1 MFGAAKRLRNS
12 YITNM
17 EKTDARK
24 LSLENLE
31 LLRHQAVRLLK
42 QGYKQVEAARIIG
55 VRAATI
61 SNWRRSWQTG
71 GKKALKL
78 QHPGPAKGSNCLL
91 SAERGKEIQGL
102 IIDKTPDQFKLP
114 FVLWD
119 RKAVKELIQRQYGV
133 NIAIRTVGDYLRRWN
148 FSPQRPLKRA
158 YEQQPKAVR
167 NWLDE
172 VYPRIRAKA
181 KQENAE
187 IHWGDET
194 GFRNECRYGRGYSPR
209 GRTPIVNISAKRVST
224 NMISSITSQGKV
236 RFMIYSKS
244 MNAQVFI
251 KFLKRLTKGSN
262 RKVILILDNLRV
274 HHANVV
280 RDWLKGKEDKLEIF
294 FLPSYSPELNPDE
307 YLNNDIKQGIHSK
320 TLFRDEKS
328 LKKGVM
334 SHMRMLQK
342 MPGRVMNYFKH
353 NKIAYAG

>member
-1 MFGAAKRLRNS
+1 
-12 YITNM
+12 M
-17 EKTDARK
+17 EKIDARK

-31 LLRHQAVRLLK
+31 LLRYQAVRLLK
-42 QGYKQVEAARIIG
+42 QGYKQVEVAVIVG

-61 SNWRRSWQTG
+61 SDWWRNYQAG

-78 QHPGPAKGSNCLL
+78 QSPGPAKGFNALL
-91 SAERGKEIQGL
+91 DVEKEKVIQKL
-102 IIDKTPDQFKLP
+102 IIDKTPDQLKLP

-119 RKAVKELIQRQYGV
+119 RKAVKALIYRHYGV
-133 NIAIRTVGDYLRRWN
+133 NIAIRTIGDYLKRWN
-148 FSPQRPLKRA
+148 FSPQRPIKRA
-158 YEQQPKAVR
+158 YEQQPKAVQC
-167 NWLDE
+167 WLDE
-172 VYPRIRAKA
+172 VYPDIQAKA

-187 IHWGDET
+187 IQWGDET
-194 GFRNECRYGRGYSPR
+194 GFRNDHHYGRGYSPK
-209 GRTPIVNISAKRVST
+209 GKTPIIRLSAKRVST
-224 NMISSITSQGKV
+224 NMISSITNQGKV

-244 MNAQVFI
+244 MNAQVLI
-251 KFLKRLTKGSN
+251 QFLKRLIKGSN

-280 RDWLKGKEDKLEIF
+280 RGWLKGKEDKIEIF

-307 YLNNDIKQGIHSK
+307 YLNNDIKQGVHSK

-328 LKKGVM
+328 LKKGIM

-353 NKIAYAG
+353 PKIVYAG